1 VARVH
6 GFGFDGEPFWSA
18 EVASG
23 VLDDSKGVALKHM
36 ARDAR
41 GRSSEDEAPA
51 RWNSGALWFLAVVAG
66 LALLLC
72 VVWGP
77 QHAAAGGYV
86 LTHSYVGEDFFSK
99 WSFFVGGD
107 PTHGT
112 VKFLSFQ
119 NASMQG
125 LIHAS
130 FDRVF
135 MGTDASEVLLPGE
148 GRKTVRI
155 ESNEWFR
162 NGLFVLDLDHA
173 PWGCG
178 SWPAFW
184 MFGED
189 AQHAWP
195 RWGEYDIV
203 ESVHNRT
210 WAATTLHTRKDCAQT
225 DVSRTRD
232 FNGQGWVP
240 GSYGTNK
247 AKNCFVQAP
256 GEFAN
261 QGCGQEQPYGSWG
274 RPLNQAGGGTWAAE
288 WDPENEYIRTW
299 FFPRGKVPADL
310 TEKRPLPD
318 SWGMPT
324 SFFSLKQDDCSA
336 RHFRRMRMVFDITF
350 CGEFGSAT
358 FGASCASTGQSCE
371 EYVQKNP
378 AAFSEAFWSIRT
390 LDVYKRSSEA
400 EGVSSAETGLNYGTP
415 PNGPNGALR
424 SVGILCL
431 VLGVGGCGA
440 TAYFMY
446 KKGAAENA
454 SFVDIQKEGL
464 STFSAN
470 LQTTDVSQCT
480 HVNLRELEQ
489 AEFVTQI
496 RENLPTVPQVSN
508 WFQGTS
514 RPVASHP
521 QRNPGAAAAQPQE
534 QGAASWAGF
543 SFQPSRGDLAGAA
556 SSRAGS
562 QPAAPVPG
570 LTGTIAAT
578 WPSMT
583 SWLPDMQPT
592 STRQPSLGRTSS
604 SSSGQQVCVWP
615 AATQPY
621 VRGAASPQQGRNPA
635 AETQAAG
642 TSAGGWSNWQFGAAQ
657 TYSQGS
663 PSHGA
668 WRLPPTINALGPG
681 GSQRRT

>member
-1 VARVH
+1 M
-6 GFGFDGEPFWSA
+6 
-18 EVASG
+18 
-23 VLDDSKGVALKHM
+23 LDDGKGVVPVVLKHM

-72 VVWGP
+72 IVWGP
-77 QHAAAGGYV
+77 QHAAGGGYV

-99 WSFFVGGD
+99 WSFYVGGD

-119 NASMQG
+119 DASAQG

-135 MGTDASEVLLPGE
+135 MGTDASEVLRPGE

-232 FNGQGWVP
+232 FSGQGWVP

-358 FGASCASTGQSCE
+358 FGANCASTGQSCE

-378 AAFSEAFWSIRT
+378 AAFSEAFWSVRT
-390 LDVYKRSSEA
+390 LDVYKRGSEA
-400 EGVSSAETGLNYGTP
+400 EGVTAAETGLDYGTP

-446 KKGAAENA
+446 KKGATENA

-464 STFSAN
+464 STDSAN

-521 QRNPGAAAAQPQE
+521 QRNPGAGAAAPQPQE
-534 QGAASWAGF
+534 AASWAGF
-543 SFQPSRGDLAGAA
+543 AFQPTRGDLAGAA
-556 SSRAGS
+556 GSRAGS
-562 QPAAPVPG
+562 QPAPAA
-570 LTGTIAAT
+570 TGTIAT
-578 WPSMT
+578 WPSIT
-583 SWLPDMQPT
+583 SWLPDMQ

-621 VRGAASPQQGRNPA
+621 VRGAASPQQGGRNPA
-635 AETQAAG
+635 AETQAAA

-657 TYSQGS
+657 SYSQGS